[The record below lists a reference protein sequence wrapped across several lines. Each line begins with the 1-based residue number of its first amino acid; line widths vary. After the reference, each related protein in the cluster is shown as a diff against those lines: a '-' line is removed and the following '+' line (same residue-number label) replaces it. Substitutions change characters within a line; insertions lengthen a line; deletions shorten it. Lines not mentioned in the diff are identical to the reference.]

1 MTPSLNGEIFRDIAF
16 QDINSYDKKF
26 KELTKINFYIVQE
39 IFIYFSIYFF
49 MRTPCKLLSDGQN
62 FAILVSKEIAF
73 FGEVKGKMS
82 GGKLAKK
89 NK

>member
-1 MTPSLNGEIFRDIAF
+1 
-16 QDINSYDKKF
+16 
-26 KELTKINFYIVQE
+26 
-39 IFIYFSIYFF
+39 
-49 MRTPCKLLSDGQN
+49 MRTPCKLLSDGQI

>member
-1 MTPSLNGEIFRDIAF
+1 
-16 QDINSYDKKF
+16 
-26 KELTKINFYIVQE
+26 
-39 IFIYFSIYFF
+39 

-89 NK
+89 KSKIGRTETPT